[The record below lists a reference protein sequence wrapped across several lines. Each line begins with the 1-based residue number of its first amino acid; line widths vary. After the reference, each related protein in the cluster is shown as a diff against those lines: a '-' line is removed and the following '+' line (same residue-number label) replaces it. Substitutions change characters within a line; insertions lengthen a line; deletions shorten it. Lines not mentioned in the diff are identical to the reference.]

1 MRSHFT
7 LVPTVLG
14 ARLHLH
20 WSALA
25 LSLGLLALWFRHPAE
40 ALVVILSYYGIILL
54 HETGHALVARRLGLR
69 PFDITLYFIHGRCT
83 YERPD
88 TLRQDVLVAWGG
100 VALQLAVAVPLVVL
114 AAFTPILKLPLVGIV
129 VAAFGHASLMIA
141 ALNLMPMPG
150 LDGARAWKIFPIL
163 VADWRGRAAAK
174 KKTRALL
181 QRLK

>member
-7 LVPTVLG
+7 LHPTIFG

-40 ALVVILSYYGIILL
+40 ALVVILSYYGVILL

-69 PFDITLYFIHGRCT
+69 PLHITLYVIHGSCT
-83 YERPD
+83 YEHPD
-88 TLRQDVLVAWGG
+88 TLRQQVLVAWGG
-100 VALQLAVAVPLVVL
+100 VALQLAVAVPLVAL
-114 AAFTPILKLPLVGIV
+114 AGFTPILKLPLMGIV
-129 VAAFGHASLMIA
+129 VAAFGYVSILIA
-141 ALNLMPMPG
+141 AFNLTPMPG
-150 LDGARAWKIFPIL
+150 LDGALAWKIFPIL
-163 VADWRGRAAAK
+163 VADWRGRAEAK

-181 QRLK
+181 RRLK